1 MVSFDRPYGKYP
13 QVVDNILSQG
23 SGEFLLWEFP
33 LCFWLEREGYDVT
46 YIANADTH
54 ADAKGLGRARCF
66 LSVGHDEYWSL
77 EMYENVRAAVER
89 GLSVAFLCGNSVSG
103 VVPLSLRNSE
113 GRPHRLLY
121 RQGMFGGASSRNA
134 TEKWERHGPDEALLI
149 GARTMFPA
157 NGSGNW
163 TVTRAG
169 HWIFEGTGLRDGDSI
184 PGLVGWEHHGDPA
197 SLPGLEVITAGETL
211 KAEGSRSTYAATVYP
226 GPAGNWVFNAA
237 TIFWSLGL
245 SQPPGFAPPYA
256 HLGRPHGPDER
267 VQRITANFL
276 RRCRITPRS

>member
-1 MVSFDRPYGKYP
+1 
-13 QVVDNILSQG
+13 
-23 SGEFLLWEFP
+23 
-33 LCFWLEREGYDVT
+33 
-46 YIANADTH
+46 
-54 ADAKGLGRARCF
+54 
-66 LSVGHDEYWSL
+66 
-77 EMYENVRAAVER
+77 MYENVRAAVER

-197 SLPGLEVITAGETL
+197 SLPEIG
-211 KAEGSRSTYAATVYP
+211 R
-226 GPAGNWVFNAA
+226 
-237 TIFWSLGL
+237 
-245 SQPPGFAPPYA
+245 A
-256 HLGRPHGPDER
+256 H
-267 VQRITANFL
+267 V
-276 RRCRITPRS
+276 